1 MGHVPSILRE
11 ADRVGCDCPLD
22 ECGRMAVNHLRAG
35 ALTVP
40 VARTRHS
47 PQENHMTRKTLLTL
61 TVLTALSAGTA
72 FAATQSD
79 TAAAKPTR
87 ASLDAN
93 SDGSIDR
100 AEAAKSPRLL
110 ERFDAIDTN
119 KDGKLSKEEM
129 PRRGDHAGKR
139 GPRDGGP
146 REAMAKLD
154 ADKDGR
160 ISRAESAAG
169 EGRFATRFDEMDANK
184 DGYVDRTDHELRSKQ
199 RKDEW
204 FASADTNKDG
214 QLSRAE
220 VDAAK
225 PKHDGRGG
233 DRPAATPSK

>member
-1 MGHVPSILRE
+1 
-11 ADRVGCDCPLD
+11 
-22 ECGRMAVNHLRAG
+22 
-35 ALTVP
+35 
-40 VARTRHS
+40 
-47 PQENHMTRKTLLTL
+47 MTRKTLLTL
-61 TVLTALSAGTA
+61 AVLTALSAGTA

-79 TAAAKPTR
+79 AAAAKPTR

-110 ERFDAIDTN
+110 EKFDAIDTN

-129 PRRGDHAGKR
+129 PRRGDRAGKH

-146 REAMAKLD
+146 RQAMAKLD
-154 ADKDGR
+154 TDKDGR

-169 EGRFATRFDEMDANK
+169 EGKFATRFDQMDVNK
-184 DGYVDRTDHELRSKQ
+184 DGYVDRADHELRSKQ

-225 PKHDGRGG
+225 PTHGGRGG
-233 DRPAATPSK
+233 DRSPAPQSK